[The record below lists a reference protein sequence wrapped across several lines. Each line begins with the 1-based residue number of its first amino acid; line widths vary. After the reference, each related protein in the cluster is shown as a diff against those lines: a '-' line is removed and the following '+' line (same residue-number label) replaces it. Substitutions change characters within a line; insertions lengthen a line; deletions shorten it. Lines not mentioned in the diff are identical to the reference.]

1 MSAPCS
7 ENHANSSVILE
18 KNVRRVDLGWFVV
31 VAGCV
36 W

>member
-1 MSAPCS
+1 MPAPWS

-18 KNVRRVDLGWFVV
+18 KHVRRVDLGGFVV

-36 W
+36 R